1 LNVHVDLSHLP
12 ETETEESDFDGFGA
26 SRSDR
31 RQHQQRG
38 DQAAFLAA
46 QAGTPVTMPLVLEA
60 ARTEFLKLKR
70 PLSEADFQWSEPTI
84 EAEARAGAAG

>member
-1 LNVHVDLSHLP
+1 MLIFHIFQRRRLKSRTSTALARLDLTGGSTNNV
-12 ETETEESDFDGFGA
+12 A
-26 SRSDR
+26 IN
-31 RQHQQRG
+31 
-38 DQAAFLAA
+38 AAFLAA